1 MVKIVHL
8 KAVNF
13 NLCVFQC
20 NTKIFQNNLQVS
32 YMKDTEGA
40 LVSQLSLVETLWTE
54 ELKILQASAET
65 LNSLQTA
72 CT

>member
-1 MVKIVHL
+1 M
-8 KAVNF
+8 VNF

-32 YMKDTEGA
+32 YMKDKEGA